1 MTLAGFQKRH
11 LRGLAHHLKPV
22 AHVGQGGITPSVCEG
37 IGEALDARELIKVK
51 LVQFTERRK
60 TFAAELAEAVEA
72 DLVGLIGNVA
82 ILYREHP
89 DPARREVEVP
99 QR

>member
-22 AHVGQGGITPSVCEG
+22 AHVGQGGITPAVQDG
-37 IGEALDARELIKVK
+37 IGQALDARELIKVK
-51 LVQFTERRK
+51 LVQFTEQRK
-60 TFAAELAEAVEA
+60 TFATELADAVEA
-72 DLVGLIGNVA
+72 ELVGLVGNVA

-89 DPARREVEVP
+89 DPARRDIEVP